1 MNSGRRYLFERL
13 AGIGADSFD
22 PREAVAHQ
30 VRRMVDT
37 IPMEDP
43 DEALAEGAHLLNFG
57 LPPVV
62 DLGFSTPA
70 ERDLYADHLRN
81 LLRRFEPRLGNPKV
95 AFSGALGNTPGGPN
109 PIGIDI
115 TARLDAGT
123 EDEIIRFH
131 VDANG
136 LTGG

>member
-13 AGIGADSFD
+13 AGIEADGFD

-30 VRRMVDT
+30 VQRMVDT

-43 DEALAEGAHLLNFG
+43 EEALAEGAHLLNFG

-62 DLGFSTPA
+62 DLGLSTPA
-70 ERDLYADHLRN
+70 ERELYADHLRN
-81 LLRRFEPRLGNPKV
+81 LLRCFEPRLANPKV
-95 AFSGALGNTPGGPN
+95 AFSGALSGPH

-131 VDANG
+131 VDADG
-136 LTGG
+136 LTDRTTGG

>member
-1 MNSGRRYLFERL
+1 MTNGRRYLFERL
-13 AGIGADSFD
+13 AGIEADGFD
-22 PREAVAHQ
+22 PREAVARQ
-30 VRRMVDT
+30 VQRMVDT
-37 IPMEDP
+37 LPMEDP

-62 DLGFSTPA
+62 DLGFASPA
-70 ERDLYADHLRN
+70 ERELYADHLRN
-81 LLRRFEPRLGNPKV
+81 LLRQFEPRLANPKV
-95 AFSGALGNTPGGPN
+95 SFSGALSGQQ

-131 VDANG
+131 VDAAG
-136 LTGG
+136 LTVRSTGV